1 MTKESIA
8 ESFQSLQDRICQ
20 SLERIDGKSKFQEDL
35 WTRPDGGGGR
45 TRTIGGEG
53 IIEKGGVNFS
63 EVYGTVTDLMK
74 KNTEIEGDSF
84 FATGV
89 SIVIHPHSPHIP
101 IIHMNIRYF
110 ELNNGRYWFGGG
122 IDLTP
127 HYIVS
132 SQAQKFHAGLKAV
145 CDKYN
150 SEFYTKFKS
159 WADDYFFLPHR
170 NETRG
175 VGGIFF
181 DHLKEDEHNSKE
193 KLLSHIKNGAK
204 KVIVSAPCKNADKTI
219 VYGVNENILTKD
231 DQIISA
237 ASCTTNCL
245 APVANVLNE
254 RFEIEK
260 GFMTTIHAFT
270 SDQRILDNSHKDPR
284 RARSASQ
291 SIVPT
296 STGASKAIGEI
307 IPSLKGKLEGV
318 AMRVP
323 TPNVSLIELVFCTK
337 KEMTKEKINE
347 AFTFASKKQSK
358 KVLEITTEKLVSV
371 DFNHNSASAIIDSS
385 LTNVVGG
392 NMGKIS
398 AWYDNEWGFSNRMC
412 DIAEHL
418 HKIS

>member
-1 MTKESIA
+1 MTINVGINGMG
-8 ESFQSLQDRICQ
+8 RI
-20 SLERIDGKSKFQEDL
+20 
-35 WTRPDGGGGR
+35 GR
-45 TRTIGGEG
+45 MVIRA
-53 IIEKGGVNFS
+53 IIES
-63 EVYGTVTDLMK
+63 
-74 KNTEIEGDSF
+74 KNTDIQ
-84 FATGV
+84 
-89 SIVIHPHSPHIP
+89 IKHI
-101 IIHMNIRYF
+101 
-110 ELNNGRYWFGGG
+110 NNR
-122 IDLTP
+122 
-127 HYIVS
+127 S
-132 SQAQKFHAGLKAV
+132 
-145 CDKYN
+145 N
-150 SEFYTKFKS
+150 SETSCTLIKYDSVHGKFD
-159 WADDYFFLPHR
+159 ADLDYDENHLIINKNKITFSQ
-170 NETRG
+170 ESK
-175 VGGIFF
+175 IEDIDWKKF
-181 DHLKEDEHNSKE
+181 DVDYVFECTGKFNSKE
-193 KLLSHIKNGAK
+193 KLLTHISNGAK

-219 VYGVNENILTKD
+219 VFGVNEEELTKN

-245 APVANVLNE
+245 APVVNVLHKN
-254 RFEIEK
+254 FKIEK

-337 KEMTKEKINE
+337 NEMSKEKINDVFKE
-347 AFTFASKKQSK
+347 VAKNQSK
-358 KVLEITTEKLVSV
+358 KILEITSEKLVSI
-371 DFNHNSASAIIDSS
+371 DFNHNSSSAIVDAS
-385 LTNVVGG
+385 LTSVVSK

-412 DIAEHL
+412 DIAEYV